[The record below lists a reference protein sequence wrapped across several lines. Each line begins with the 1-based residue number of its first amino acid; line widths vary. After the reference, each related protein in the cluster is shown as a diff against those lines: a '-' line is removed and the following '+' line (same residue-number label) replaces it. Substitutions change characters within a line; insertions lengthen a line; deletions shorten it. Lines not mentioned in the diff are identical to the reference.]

1 MPVDVA
7 AVPPHRRARRWPWWV
22 VGVLLV
28 LAGAS
33 GVAARPWASAGPLP
47 FPSPSVSAGSTTAA
61 PTVLPTVQAP
71 QFDAA
76 SAATLLLTREEL
88 EEALPGADPLAAWP
102 VLPWAWGIPEGSRV
116 EPERCTVARTVVS
129 APPVVYDVRGWD
141 GPSVRV
147 RQEVVV
153 VADQGAAADAFR
165 TLVATVDSCP
175 AYAQVNQGVD
185 GASWTGEPATEAQ
198 GRFPSLWQEIEH
210 TAEGA
215 TVPGYRG
222 HLLVGNAVVTW
233 NAEVIG
239 GAGRAEV
246 VDLLGEGAALEG
258 IVQRRASEAA
268 AALQTPAEGAIG

>member
-1 MPVDVA
+1 MTVDVVA
-7 AVPPHRRARRWPWWV
+7 APPHRRRARRWPWWV

-71 QFDAA
+71 QLDAT
-76 SAATLLLTREEL
+76 SAAGLLLDREEL
-88 EEALPGADPLAAWP
+88 EEALPGDDPLSAWP

-129 APPVVYDVRGWD
+129 AAPVAYEVRGWD

-147 RQEVVV
+147 RQEVAV
-153 VADQGAAADAFR
+153 VADPGAAADAFR

-175 AYAQVNQGVD
+175 EYTQVNQGVD
-185 GASWTGEPATEAQ
+185 GATWTGEPATEAQ

-210 TAEGA
+210 AAEGTTA
-215 TVPGYRG
+215 PGYRG
-222 HLLVGNAVVTW
+222 HLLVGNAIVTW
-233 NAEVIG
+233 HAEVTG
-239 GAGRAEV
+239 GAGRAEL
-246 VDLLGEGAALEG
+246 VDLLGDGATLDTL
-258 IVQRRASEAA
+258 VQRRASGVA
-268 AALQTPAEGAIG
+268 AALQ